1 MSRWGYVVLGD
12 VVASREIDDREAFR
26 DTVEA
31 ALATVNERY
40 AADVAAT
47 FALVKGIDEMAGVL
61 GGPTPLYGVLRDI
74 VSAVRPGAVRFG
86 VTYGEIDVGAGED
99 TVVEM
104 DGPAFHRADEALA
117 TVAETDLYVAFDGR
131 APEVDPFVET
141 ALNLLLMAREDWT
154 DRQREV
160 VHAYE
165 EAGTQ
170 RAVAERLDVS
180 QQVVSATLRRA
191 DWRRIERLEARVND
205 ALEGYGSGRPNPAT
219 TEAGTTAEVEDGG
232 G

>member
-12 VVASREIDDREAFR
+12 VVSSREIADREAFR

-31 ALATVNERY
+31 ALAGVNERY
-40 AADVAAT
+40 ADDVTAA
-47 FALVKGIDEMAGVL
+47 FALVKGVDEMAGVL
-61 GGPTPLYGVLRDI
+61 HGPASVYRVLRDV

-86 VTYGEIDVGAGED
+86 VAHGEIDVGAGED
-99 TVVEM
+99 SVVEM

-117 TVAETDLYVAFDGR
+117 AVAETDLYVAFDGR
-131 APEVDPFVET
+131 APDVDPFVET
-141 ALNLLLMAREDWT
+141 SLNLLLMAREDWT

-165 EAGTQ
+165 TAGTQ
-170 RAVAERLDVS
+170 RAVAEQLDVS

-191 DWRRIERLEARVND
+191 DWPRIERLEARVND
-205 ALEGYGSGRPNPAT
+205 ALVDYGSGRPDSPEREVGEP
-219 TEAGTTAEVEDGG
+219 TEVDDGG
-232 G
+232 R